1 MVRLLA
7 IVMVLWAGAAPAET
21 VAPQDARLEAI
32 VAARPHKPFEQE
44 LIMLTIRGAYAVPIT
59 LGKLVPPDLDDFGWM
74 QLGRDRWFDEMID
87 GRQLRVFE
95 RRMALFAKKKGKLPI
110 GAFTHRLTLLDK
122 QGKRFE
128 HEVRSGP
135 VSVDV
140 ARKPENIGW
149 WLPAQSIEVSDG
161 WDVSPESL
169 TFGASAKR
177 TITLEAM
184 GVAPEMLPP
193 APRMEGK
200 GLIAF
205 PDPEDRGVELTPEGP
220 VSTVTWRWTVRML
233 SPNAAPLETK
243 PLEWFDTVSRT
254 PRKITFASQ
263 RVALASNLTAAPV
276 VETDAWSAYAL
287 PLGLLAGL
295 LAGLAFI
302 LPGWRLK
309 PWRDIIRPFKPA
321 VPRATA
327 NAIRAG
333 ARAQDAAAM
342 WRAARRLDTPA
353 TRELSCLV
361 FGRGEEATDLTGLAD
376 RLLAEAK
383 SREWVKP

>member
-7 IVMVLWAGAAPAET
+7 IVMLLLASTAHAET
-21 VAPQDARLEAI
+21 VALEDARLEAI
-32 VAARPHKPFEQE
+32 VETLPHKPFEQE
-44 LIMLTIRGAYAVPIT
+44 LIILVIRGVYAVPIT
-59 LGKLVPPDLDDFGWM
+59 LGKLAPPGLDDFGWM
-74 QLGRDRWFDEMID
+74 QLGRDLWFDEMID
-87 GRQLRVFE
+87 GRKLRVFE
-95 RRMALFAKKKGKLPI
+95 RRMALFAKKRGKLPL

-128 HEVRSGP
+128 HEVRSSP
-135 VSVDV
+135 VAVEV

-149 WLPAQSIEVSDG
+149 WLPAQSVDVSDG
-161 WDVSPESL
+161 WDISPESL

-177 TITLEAM
+177 TITLKAK
-184 GVAPEMLPP
+184 GAPPEMLPP

-205 PDPEDRGVELTPEGP
+205 PDPEDRSVELMPEGP

-233 SPNAAPLETK
+233 SPDAAPLETE

-254 PRKITFASQ
+254 PQKITFAPQ
-263 RVALASNLTAAPV
+263 RVALASNLTATPV
-276 VETDAWSAYAL
+276 AETNAWSATAL

-309 PWRDIIRPFKPA
+309 PWHDIILPFKPL

-327 NAIRAG
+327 NAIRAA

-353 TRELSCLV
+353 THELSRTL
-361 FGRGEEATDLTGLAD
+361 FGRGEAANLTSLAN

-383 SREWVKP
+383 CRGRDKP